1 MSTIG
6 TTTLQTTAPNSLV
19 MNPTSM
25 LVEMKSFIPSSYT
38 FETEIQK
45 IKQELLTSNL
55 DCSAKDE
62 ENEEYLYEMQDLIDH
77 LPKLPEIQ
85 QQKLTIPEF
94 DEIEV
99 KATDSVEIKKFIRKV
114 NYEFLGFHCNHKVMD
129 KDCDIVYKNVSDIYK
144 SEEFKTYD
152 NFVSLVAECVWQ
164 IRDKDRRGKVWNKQ
178 IRPAMFEMKRA
189 IDALVVLAGFISEY
203 NAKMNPQCSKC
214 KAAMRK
220 YNYSVKEIERMR
232 NDYADLKTDMSN
244 IEFETVRKI
253 DNDTKLVRIGDLN
266 VRYSKKY
273 NKYFLSDIISPSGKK
288 TNHWVRN
295 ASTQKI
301 LTRNPE
307 LMISVKFYGTAAYLI
322 DKSLIPIVL
331 LWLDPV
337 VGYNF
342 ITYGSFDTE
351 RCSEGLLYIVQKP
364 KDFNTK
370 RYKIGR
376 TYNITQRYDSTVNRV
391 KVVFANDMRAAET
404 ELLEKFEKM
413 YGAPIKGKETFE
425 VDEIDKA

>member
-6 TTTLQTTAPNSLV
+6 TTTIQTTAPNSLV

-38 FETEIQK
+38 FETKIQK

-62 ENEEYLYEMQDLIDH
+62 TNEQYLYEMEDIIDH

-129 KDCDIVYKNVSDIYK
+129 KDCDMVYKNVSDIYK

-178 IRPAMFEMKRA
+178 IKPATFELKKT
-189 IDALVVLAGFISEY
+189 IDALVVLAGKVSEY

-232 NDYADLKTDMSN
+232 NDYADLKKEAEKPAENKMDML
-244 IEFETVRKI
+244 EF
-253 DNDTKLVRIGDLN
+253 LN
-266 VRYSKKY
+266 KNYPTAEDFLLSDVKKKY
-273 NKYFLSDIISPSGKK
+273 
-288 TNHWVRN
+288 
-295 ASTQKI
+295 
-301 LTRNPE
+301 
-307 LMISVKFYGTAAYLI
+307 
-322 DKSLIPIVL
+322 
-331 LWLDPV
+331 
-337 VGYNF
+337 
-342 ITYGSFDTE
+342 
-351 RCSEGLLYIVQKP
+351 
-364 KDFNTK
+364 
-370 RYKIGR
+370 
-376 TYNITQRYDSTVNRV
+376 
-391 KVVFANDMRAAET
+391 
-404 ELLEKFEKM
+404 
-413 YGAPIKGKETFE
+413 KETFGIVKTFDVLKE
-425 VDEIDKA
+425 EIEATKLFRVMNHRNIYHVKRL

>member
-1 MSTIG
+1 MISTIG
-6 TTTLQTTAPNSLV
+6 TTTIQTTAPNSLV

-62 ENEEYLYEMQDLIDH
+62 ENEQYLYEMEDIIDH
-77 LPKLPEIQ
+77 LPKRPEIQ

-99 KATDSVEIKKFIRKV
+99 KPTDSVEIKKFIRKV

-129 KDCDIVYKNVSDIYK
+129 KDCDMVYKNVSDIYK

-164 IRDKDRRGKVWNKQ
+164 IRDKDRRGKVWNEQ

-189 IDALVVLAGFISEY
+189 IDALVVLAGFISMY

-214 KAAMRK
+214 KAAIRK

-232 NDYADLKTDMSN
+232 NDYADLKKEVEKPAEDKMN
-244 IEFETVRKI
+244 MLEF
-253 DNDTKLVRIGDLN
+253 LN
-266 VRYSKKY
+266 KNYPTADDFLLSDVKKKY
-273 NKYFLSDIISPSGKK
+273 
-288 TNHWVRN
+288 
-295 ASTQKI
+295 
-301 LTRNPE
+301 
-307 LMISVKFYGTAAYLI
+307 
-322 DKSLIPIVL
+322 
-331 LWLDPV
+331 
-337 VGYNF
+337 
-342 ITYGSFDTE
+342 
-351 RCSEGLLYIVQKP
+351 
-364 KDFNTK
+364 
-370 RYKIGR
+370 
-376 TYNITQRYDSTVNRV
+376 
-391 KVVFANDMRAAET
+391 
-404 ELLEKFEKM
+404 
-413 YGAPIKGKETFE
+413 KETFGIVKTFDVLKE
-425 VDEIDKA
+425 EIEATKLFKVMNHRNIYHVKRL

>member
-1 MSTIG
+1 
-6 TTTLQTTAPNSLV
+6 
-19 MNPTSM
+19 M

-62 ENEEYLYEMQDLIDH
+62 ENEEYLYEMEDLIDH

-129 KDCDIVYKNVSDIYK
+129 KDCDMVYKNVSDIYK

-178 IRPAMFEMKRA
+178 IKPAAFELKKT
-189 IDALVVLAGFISEY
+189 IDALVVLAGKVSEY

-214 KAAMRK
+214 KAAIRK

-232 NDYADLKTDMSN
+232 NDYADLKKEAEKPAEDKMDML
-244 IEFETVRKI
+244 EF
-253 DNDTKLVRIGDLN
+253 LN
-266 VRYSKKY
+266 KNYPTADDFLLSDVKKKY
-273 NKYFLSDIISPSGKK
+273 
-288 TNHWVRN
+288 
-295 ASTQKI
+295 
-301 LTRNPE
+301 
-307 LMISVKFYGTAAYLI
+307 
-322 DKSLIPIVL
+322 
-331 LWLDPV
+331 
-337 VGYNF
+337 
-342 ITYGSFDTE
+342 
-351 RCSEGLLYIVQKP
+351 
-364 KDFNTK
+364 
-370 RYKIGR
+370 
-376 TYNITQRYDSTVNRV
+376 
-391 KVVFANDMRAAET
+391 
-404 ELLEKFEKM
+404 
-413 YGAPIKGKETFE
+413 KETFGIVKTFDVLKE
-425 VDEIDKA
+425 EIEATKLFRVSRIHNVYHVKRL

>member
-1 MSTIG
+1 
-6 TTTLQTTAPNSLV
+6 
-19 MNPTSM
+19 M

-62 ENEEYLYEMQDLIDH
+62 TNEQYLYEMQDIIDH

-129 KDCDIVYKNVSDIYK
+129 KDCDMVYKNVSDIYK

-189 IDALVVLAGFISEY
+189 IDALVVLAGKVSEY

-214 KAAMRK
+214 KAAMRR

-232 NDYADLKTDMSN
+232 NDYADLKKEAEKPAENKMDML
-244 IEFETVRKI
+244 EF
-253 DNDTKLVRIGDLN
+253 LN
-266 VRYSKKY
+266 KNYPTAEDFLLSDVKKKY
-273 NKYFLSDIISPSGKK
+273 
-288 TNHWVRN
+288 
-295 ASTQKI
+295 
-301 LTRNPE
+301 
-307 LMISVKFYGTAAYLI
+307 
-322 DKSLIPIVL
+322 
-331 LWLDPV
+331 
-337 VGYNF
+337 
-342 ITYGSFDTE
+342 
-351 RCSEGLLYIVQKP
+351 
-364 KDFNTK
+364 
-370 RYKIGR
+370 
-376 TYNITQRYDSTVNRV
+376 
-391 KVVFANDMRAAET
+391 
-404 ELLEKFEKM
+404 
-413 YGAPIKGKETFE
+413 KETFGIVKTFDVLKE
-425 VDEIDKA
+425 EIEATKLFKVSRIHNVYHVKRL

>member
-1 MSTIG
+1 MISTIG
-6 TTTLQTTAPNSLV
+6 STTLQTTTVPNSLV

-45 IKQELLTSNL
+45 IKQELLTCNL

-62 ENEEYLYEMQDLIDH
+62 TNEQYLYDMQDIIDH

-129 KDCDIVYKNVSDIYK
+129 KDCDMVYKNISDIYK

-164 IRDKDRRGKVWNKQ
+164 IRDKDRRGKVWNEQ
-178 IRPAMFEMKRA
+178 IKPATFELKKT
-189 IDALVVLAGFISEY
+189 IDALVVLAGKVSEY

-214 KAAMRK
+214 KAAIRK

-232 NDYADLKTDMSN
+232 NDYADLKKEAEKPAEDKMDMLA
-244 IEFETVRKI
+244 F
-253 DNDTKLVRIGDLN
+253 LN
-266 VRYSKKY
+266 KNYPTADDFLLSDVKKKY
-273 NKYFLSDIISPSGKK
+273 
-288 TNHWVRN
+288 
-295 ASTQKI
+295 
-301 LTRNPE
+301 
-307 LMISVKFYGTAAYLI
+307 
-322 DKSLIPIVL
+322 
-331 LWLDPV
+331 
-337 VGYNF
+337 
-342 ITYGSFDTE
+342 
-351 RCSEGLLYIVQKP
+351 
-364 KDFNTK
+364 
-370 RYKIGR
+370 
-376 TYNITQRYDSTVNRV
+376 
-391 KVVFANDMRAAET
+391 
-404 ELLEKFEKM
+404 
-413 YGAPIKGKETFE
+413 KETFGIVKTFDILTE
-425 VDEIDKA
+425 EIEATKLFKVSRIHNVYHVKRL

>member
-6 TTTLQTTAPNSLV
+6 TTTVQTTTVQTTTAPNSLV

-38 FETEIQK
+38 FETKIQK
-45 IKQELLTSNL
+45 IKQELLTCNL

-62 ENEEYLYEMQDLIDH
+62 ENEQYLYEMQDIIDH

-129 KDCDIVYKNVSDIYK
+129 KDCDMVYKNVSDLYK

-164 IRDKDRRGKVWNKQ
+164 IRDKDRRGKVWNEQ
-178 IRPAMFEMKRA
+178 IRPAMFEMKKT
-189 IDALVVLAGFISEY
+189 IDALVVLAGKVSEY

-214 KAAMRK
+214 KAAMRR

-232 NDYADLKTDMSN
+232 NDYADLKKEAEKPAEDKMDMLT
-244 IEFETVRKI
+244 F
-253 DNDTKLVRIGDLN
+253 LN
-266 VRYSKKY
+266 KNYPTAEDFLLSDVKKKY
-273 NKYFLSDIISPSGKK
+273 
-288 TNHWVRN
+288 
-295 ASTQKI
+295 
-301 LTRNPE
+301 
-307 LMISVKFYGTAAYLI
+307 
-322 DKSLIPIVL
+322 
-331 LWLDPV
+331 
-337 VGYNF
+337 
-342 ITYGSFDTE
+342 
-351 RCSEGLLYIVQKP
+351 
-364 KDFNTK
+364 
-370 RYKIGR
+370 
-376 TYNITQRYDSTVNRV
+376 
-391 KVVFANDMRAAET
+391 
-404 ELLEKFEKM
+404 
-413 YGAPIKGKETFE
+413 KETFGIVKTFDVLKE
-425 VDEIDKA
+425 EIEATKLFRVMNHRNIYHVKRL

>member
-1 MSTIG
+1 
-6 TTTLQTTAPNSLV
+6 

-38 FETEIQK
+38 FETKIQK

-62 ENEEYLYEMQDLIDH
+62 TNEQYLYEMEDIIDH

-99 KATDSVEIKKFIRKV
+99 KPTDSVEIKKFIRKV

-129 KDCDIVYKNVSDIYK
+129 KDCDMVYKNVSDIYK

-164 IRDKDRRGKVWNKQ
+164 IRDEDRRGKVWNKQ

-189 IDALVVLAGFISEY
+189 IDALVVLAGKVSEY

-214 KAAMRK
+214 KAAMRR

-232 NDYADLKTDMSN
+232 NDYADLKKEAEKPAEDKMDMLT
-244 IEFETVRKI
+244 F
-253 DNDTKLVRIGDLN
+253 LN
-266 VRYSKKY
+266 KNYPTAEDFLLSDVKKKY
-273 NKYFLSDIISPSGKK
+273 
-288 TNHWVRN
+288 
-295 ASTQKI
+295 
-301 LTRNPE
+301 
-307 LMISVKFYGTAAYLI
+307 
-322 DKSLIPIVL
+322 
-331 LWLDPV
+331 
-337 VGYNF
+337 
-342 ITYGSFDTE
+342 
-351 RCSEGLLYIVQKP
+351 
-364 KDFNTK
+364 
-370 RYKIGR
+370 
-376 TYNITQRYDSTVNRV
+376 
-391 KVVFANDMRAAET
+391 
-404 ELLEKFEKM
+404 
-413 YGAPIKGKETFE
+413 KETFGIVKTFDVLKE
-425 VDEIDKA
+425 EIEATKLFKVMNHRNIYHVKRL

>member
-1 MSTIG
+1 ISTIG
-6 TTTLQTTAPNSLV
+6 TTTIQTTAPNSLV

-38 FETEIQK
+38 FETKIQK

-62 ENEEYLYEMQDLIDH
+62 TNEQYLYEMQDIIDH

-85 QQKLTIPEF
+85 HQKLTIPEF

-129 KDCDIVYKNVSDIYK
+129 KDCDMVYKNISDIYK

-164 IRDKDRRGKVWNKQ
+164 IRDKDRRGKVWNEQ

-189 IDALVVLAGFISEY
+189 IDALVVLAGKVSEY

-232 NDYADLKTDMSN
+232 NDYADLKKEAEKPAEDKMDMLA
-244 IEFETVRKI
+244 F
-253 DNDTKLVRIGDLN
+253 LN
-266 VRYSKKY
+266 KNYPTAEDFLLSDVKKKY
-273 NKYFLSDIISPSGKK
+273 
-288 TNHWVRN
+288 
-295 ASTQKI
+295 
-301 LTRNPE
+301 
-307 LMISVKFYGTAAYLI
+307 
-322 DKSLIPIVL
+322 
-331 LWLDPV
+331 
-337 VGYNF
+337 
-342 ITYGSFDTE
+342 
-351 RCSEGLLYIVQKP
+351 
-364 KDFNTK
+364 
-370 RYKIGR
+370 
-376 TYNITQRYDSTVNRV
+376 
-391 KVVFANDMRAAET
+391 
-404 ELLEKFEKM
+404 
-413 YGAPIKGKETFE
+413 KETFGIVKTFDVLTE
-425 VDEIDKA
+425 EIEATKLFRVMNHRNIYHVKRL

>member
-6 TTTLQTTAPNSLV
+6 TTTLQTTTAPNSLV

-38 FETEIQK
+38 FETKIQK

-62 ENEEYLYEMQDLIDH
+62 TNEQYLCEMEDIIDH

-99 KATDSVEIKKFIRKV
+99 KPTDSVEIKKFIRKV

-129 KDCDIVYKNVSDIYK
+129 KDCDMVYKNVSDIYK

-164 IRDKDRRGKVWNKQ
+164 IRDEDRRGKVWNKQ
-178 IRPAMFEMKRA
+178 IKPATFELKKT
-189 IDALVVLAGFISEY
+189 IDALVVLAGKVSEY

-214 KAAMRK
+214 KAAMRR

-232 NDYADLKTDMSN
+232 NDYADLKKEAEKPAEDKMDM
-244 IEFETVRKI
+244 
-253 DNDTKLVRIGDLN
+253 
-266 VRYSKKY
+266 
-273 NKYFLSDIISPSGKK
+273 
-288 TNHWVRN
+288 
-295 ASTQKI
+295 
-301 LTRNPE
+301 
-307 LMISVKFYGTAAYLI
+307 
-322 DKSLIPIVL
+322 
-331 LWLDPV
+331 
-337 VGYNF
+337 
-342 ITYGSFDTE
+342 
-351 RCSEGLLYIVQKP
+351 
-364 KDFNTK
+364 
-370 RYKIGR
+370 
-376 TYNITQRYDSTVNRV
+376 
-391 KVVFANDMRAAET
+391 
-404 ELLEKFEKM
+404 LE
-413 YGAPIKGKETFE
+413 
-425 VDEIDKA
+425 

>member
-1 MSTIG
+1 MISTIG
-6 TTTLQTTAPNSLV
+6 TTTVQTTAPNSLV

-25 LVEMKSFIPSSYT
+25 LVEMKNFIPSSYT
-38 FETEIQK
+38 FETKIQK

-62 ENEEYLYEMQDLIDH
+62 ENEQYLYEMQDIIDH

-129 KDCDIVYKNVSDIYK
+129 KDCDMVYKNVSDIYK

-164 IRDKDRRGKVWNKQ
+164 IRDKDRRGKVWNEQ
-178 IRPAMFEMKRA
+178 IKPAAFELKKT
-189 IDALVVLAGFISEY
+189 IDALVVLAGKVSEY

-232 NDYADLKTDMSN
+232 NDYADLKKEAEDKMDML
-244 IEFETVRKI
+244 EF
-253 DNDTKLVRIGDLN
+253 LN
-266 VRYSKKY
+266 KNYPTADDFLLSDVKKKY
-273 NKYFLSDIISPSGKK
+273 
-288 TNHWVRN
+288 
-295 ASTQKI
+295 
-301 LTRNPE
+301 
-307 LMISVKFYGTAAYLI
+307 
-322 DKSLIPIVL
+322 
-331 LWLDPV
+331 
-337 VGYNF
+337 
-342 ITYGSFDTE
+342 
-351 RCSEGLLYIVQKP
+351 
-364 KDFNTK
+364 
-370 RYKIGR
+370 
-376 TYNITQRYDSTVNRV
+376 
-391 KVVFANDMRAAET
+391 
-404 ELLEKFEKM
+404 
-413 YGAPIKGKETFE
+413 KETFGIVKTFDVLKE
-425 VDEIDKA
+425 EIEATKLFRISNIHRTIHVKRL

>member
-1 MSTIG
+1 MISTIG
-6 TTTLQTTAPNSLV
+6 TTTIQTTAPNSLV

-55 DCSAKDE
+55 DCTAQDE
-62 ENEEYLYEMQDLIDH
+62 ENEEYLYDMQDIIDH

-99 KATDSVEIKKFIRKV
+99 KPTDSVEIKKFIRKV
-114 NYEFLGFHCNHKVMD
+114 NYEFLGYHCNHKVMD
-129 KDCDIVYKNVSDIYK
+129 KDCDMVYKNISDIYK

-189 IDALVVLAGFISEY
+189 IDALVVLAGFISMY

-214 KAAMRK
+214 KAAMRR

-232 NDYADLKTDMSN
+232 NDYADLKKEAEKPAEDKMDMLA
-244 IEFETVRKI
+244 F
-253 DNDTKLVRIGDLN
+253 LN
-266 VRYSKKY
+266 KNYPTADDFLLSDVKKKY
-273 NKYFLSDIISPSGKK
+273 
-288 TNHWVRN
+288 
-295 ASTQKI
+295 
-301 LTRNPE
+301 
-307 LMISVKFYGTAAYLI
+307 
-322 DKSLIPIVL
+322 
-331 LWLDPV
+331 
-337 VGYNF
+337 
-342 ITYGSFDTE
+342 
-351 RCSEGLLYIVQKP
+351 
-364 KDFNTK
+364 
-370 RYKIGR
+370 
-376 TYNITQRYDSTVNRV
+376 
-391 KVVFANDMRAAET
+391 
-404 ELLEKFEKM
+404 
-413 YGAPIKGKETFE
+413 KETFGIVKTFDVLKE
-425 VDEIDKA
+425 EIEATKLFRVSRIHNVYHVKRL

>member
-6 TTTLQTTAPNSLV
+6 TTTVQTTTAPNSLV

-45 IKQELLTSNL
+45 IKQELLTCNL

-62 ENEEYLYEMQDLIDH
+62 TNEQYLYEMQDIIDH
-77 LPKLPEIQ
+77 VPKLPEIQ

-129 KDCDIVYKNVSDIYK
+129 KDCDMVYKNVSDIYK

-189 IDALVVLAGFISEY
+189 IDALVVLAGKVSEY

-214 KAAMRK
+214 KAAIRK

-232 NDYADLKTDMSN
+232 NDYADLKKEAEKPAEDKMDMLT
-244 IEFETVRKI
+244 F
-253 DNDTKLVRIGDLN
+253 LN
-266 VRYSKKY
+266 KNYPTADDFLLSDVKKKY
-273 NKYFLSDIISPSGKK
+273 
-288 TNHWVRN
+288 
-295 ASTQKI
+295 
-301 LTRNPE
+301 
-307 LMISVKFYGTAAYLI
+307 
-322 DKSLIPIVL
+322 
-331 LWLDPV
+331 
-337 VGYNF
+337 
-342 ITYGSFDTE
+342 
-351 RCSEGLLYIVQKP
+351 
-364 KDFNTK
+364 
-370 RYKIGR
+370 
-376 TYNITQRYDSTVNRV
+376 
-391 KVVFANDMRAAET
+391 
-404 ELLEKFEKM
+404 
-413 YGAPIKGKETFE
+413 KETFGIVKTFDILSE
-425 VDEIDKA
+425 EIEATKLFRVMNHRNIYHVKRL

>member
-1 MSTIG
+1 MISTIG
-6 TTTLQTTAPNSLV
+6 TTTIQTTAPNSLV

-62 ENEEYLYEMQDLIDH
+62 TNEQYLYEMQDLIDH
-77 LPKLPEIQ
+77 LPILPEIQ

-129 KDCDIVYKNVSDIYK
+129 KDCDMVYKNVSDIYK

-189 IDALVVLAGFISEY
+189 IDALVVLAGFISMY

-232 NDYADLKTDMSN
+232 NDYADLKKEAEKPAEDKMDML
-244 IEFETVRKI
+244 EF
-253 DNDTKLVRIGDLN
+253 LN
-266 VRYSKKY
+266 KNYPTADDFLLSDVKKKY
-273 NKYFLSDIISPSGKK
+273 
-288 TNHWVRN
+288 
-295 ASTQKI
+295 
-301 LTRNPE
+301 
-307 LMISVKFYGTAAYLI
+307 
-322 DKSLIPIVL
+322 
-331 LWLDPV
+331 
-337 VGYNF
+337 
-342 ITYGSFDTE
+342 
-351 RCSEGLLYIVQKP
+351 
-364 KDFNTK
+364 
-370 RYKIGR
+370 
-376 TYNITQRYDSTVNRV
+376 
-391 KVVFANDMRAAET
+391 
-404 ELLEKFEKM
+404 
-413 YGAPIKGKETFE
+413 KETFGIVKTFDVLKE
-425 VDEIDKA
+425 EIEATKLFKVSRIHNVYHVKRL

>member
-6 TTTLQTTAPNSLV
+6 TTTLQTTTAPNSLV

-45 IKQELLTSNL
+45 IKQELLTCNL

-62 ENEEYLYEMQDLIDH
+62 TNEQYLYEMQDIIDH

-129 KDCDIVYKNVSDIYK
+129 KDCDMVYKNVSDIYK

-178 IRPAMFEMKRA
+178 IKPAAFELKKT
-189 IDALVVLAGFISEY
+189 IDALVVLAGQISMY

-214 KAAMRK
+214 KAAIRK

-232 NDYADLKTDMSN
+232 NDYADLKKEAEKPAENKMDMLA
-244 IEFETVRKI
+244 F
-253 DNDTKLVRIGDLN
+253 LN
-266 VRYSKKY
+266 KNYPTAEDFLLSDVKKKY
-273 NKYFLSDIISPSGKK
+273 
-288 TNHWVRN
+288 
-295 ASTQKI
+295 
-301 LTRNPE
+301 
-307 LMISVKFYGTAAYLI
+307 
-322 DKSLIPIVL
+322 
-331 LWLDPV
+331 
-337 VGYNF
+337 
-342 ITYGSFDTE
+342 
-351 RCSEGLLYIVQKP
+351 
-364 KDFNTK
+364 
-370 RYKIGR
+370 
-376 TYNITQRYDSTVNRV
+376 
-391 KVVFANDMRAAET
+391 
-404 ELLEKFEKM
+404 
-413 YGAPIKGKETFE
+413 KETFGIVKTFDILSE
-425 VDEIDKA
+425 EIEATKLFRVMNHCNIYHVKRL

>member
-6 TTTLQTTAPNSLV
+6 TTAIQTTTAPNSLV

-25 LVEMKSFIPSSYT
+25 LVEMKNFIPSSYT
-38 FETEIQK
+38 FETKIQK

-62 ENEEYLYEMQDLIDH
+62 TNEQYLYEMEDIIDH

-129 KDCDIVYKNVSDIYK
+129 KDCDMVYKNVSDIYK

-164 IRDKDRRGKVWNKQ
+164 IRDEDRRGKVWNKQ

-189 IDALVVLAGFISEY
+189 IDALVVLAGKVSEY

-232 NDYADLKTDMSN
+232 NDYADLKKEAEKPAEDKMDML
-244 IEFETVRKI
+244 EF
-253 DNDTKLVRIGDLN
+253 LN
-266 VRYSKKY
+266 KNYPTAEDFLLSDVKKKY
-273 NKYFLSDIISPSGKK
+273 
-288 TNHWVRN
+288 
-295 ASTQKI
+295 
-301 LTRNPE
+301 
-307 LMISVKFYGTAAYLI
+307 
-322 DKSLIPIVL
+322 
-331 LWLDPV
+331 
-337 VGYNF
+337 
-342 ITYGSFDTE
+342 
-351 RCSEGLLYIVQKP
+351 
-364 KDFNTK
+364 
-370 RYKIGR
+370 
-376 TYNITQRYDSTVNRV
+376 
-391 KVVFANDMRAAET
+391 
-404 ELLEKFEKM
+404 
-413 YGAPIKGKETFE
+413 KETFGIVKTFDVLKE
-425 VDEIDKA
+425 EIEATKLFKVSRIHNVYHVKRL

>member
-1 MSTIG
+1 MISTIG
-6 TTTLQTTAPNSLV
+6 TTTIQTTAPNSLV

-62 ENEEYLYEMQDLIDH
+62 TNEEYLYEMQDIIDH

-99 KATDSVEIKKFIRKV
+99 KPTDSVEIKKFIRKV

-129 KDCDIVYKNVSDIYK
+129 KDCDMVYKNISDIYK

-152 NFVSLVAECVWQ
+152 NFVSLVAECVWE

-189 IDALVVLAGFISEY
+189 IDALVVLAGFISMY
-203 NAKMNPQCSKC
+203 NAKLNPQCSKC
-214 KAAMRK
+214 KAAIRK

-232 NDYADLKTDMSN
+232 NDYADLKKEAEKPAEDKMDMLA
-244 IEFETVRKI
+244 F
-253 DNDTKLVRIGDLN
+253 LN
-266 VRYSKKY
+266 KNYPTADDFLLSDVKKKY
-273 NKYFLSDIISPSGKK
+273 
-288 TNHWVRN
+288 
-295 ASTQKI
+295 
-301 LTRNPE
+301 
-307 LMISVKFYGTAAYLI
+307 
-322 DKSLIPIVL
+322 
-331 LWLDPV
+331 
-337 VGYNF
+337 
-342 ITYGSFDTE
+342 
-351 RCSEGLLYIVQKP
+351 
-364 KDFNTK
+364 
-370 RYKIGR
+370 
-376 TYNITQRYDSTVNRV
+376 
-391 KVVFANDMRAAET
+391 
-404 ELLEKFEKM
+404 
-413 YGAPIKGKETFE
+413 KETFGIVKTFDVLKE
-425 VDEIDKA
+425 EIEATKLFKVMNHRNIYHVKRL

>member
-6 TTTLQTTAPNSLV
+6 TTTIQTTAPNSLV

-55 DCSAKDE
+55 NCSAKDE
-62 ENEEYLYEMQDLIDH
+62 TNEQYLYEMQDIIDH

-129 KDCDIVYKNVSDIYK
+129 KDCDMVYKNVSDLYK
-144 SEEFKTYD
+144 TREFKTYD

-164 IRDKDRRGKVWNKQ
+164 IRDKDRRGKVWNEQ
-178 IRPAMFEMKRA
+178 IKPATFELKKT
-189 IDALVVLAGFISEY
+189 IDALVVLAGKVSEY

-232 NDYADLKTDMSN
+232 NDYADLKKEAEKPAEDKMDML
-244 IEFETVRKI
+244 EF
-253 DNDTKLVRIGDLN
+253 LN
-266 VRYSKKY
+266 KNYPTADDFLLSDVKKKY
-273 NKYFLSDIISPSGKK
+273 
-288 TNHWVRN
+288 
-295 ASTQKI
+295 
-301 LTRNPE
+301 
-307 LMISVKFYGTAAYLI
+307 
-322 DKSLIPIVL
+322 
-331 LWLDPV
+331 
-337 VGYNF
+337 
-342 ITYGSFDTE
+342 
-351 RCSEGLLYIVQKP
+351 
-364 KDFNTK
+364 
-370 RYKIGR
+370 
-376 TYNITQRYDSTVNRV
+376 
-391 KVVFANDMRAAET
+391 
-404 ELLEKFEKM
+404 
-413 YGAPIKGKETFE
+413 KETFGIVKTFDILSE
-425 VDEIDKA
+425 EIEATKLFRVSRIHNVYHVKRL

>member
-6 TTTLQTTAPNSLV
+6 TTTIQTTAPNSLV

-25 LVEMKSFIPSSYT
+25 LVGMKSFIPSSYT

-62 ENEEYLYEMQDLIDH
+62 TNEQYLYEMEDIIDH

-114 NYEFLGFHCNHKVMD
+114 NYEFLGFHCNHKVME
-129 KDCDIVYKNVSDIYK
+129 KDCDMVYKNISDIYK

-189 IDALVVLAGFISEY
+189 IDALVVLAGKVSEY

-220 YNYSVKEIERMR
+220 YNHSVKEIERMR
-232 NDYADLKTDMSN
+232 NDYADLKKEAEKPAEDKMDMLA
-244 IEFETVRKI
+244 F
-253 DNDTKLVRIGDLN
+253 LN
-266 VRYSKKY
+266 KNYPTAEDFLLSDVKKKY
-273 NKYFLSDIISPSGKK
+273 
-288 TNHWVRN
+288 
-295 ASTQKI
+295 
-301 LTRNPE
+301 
-307 LMISVKFYGTAAYLI
+307 
-322 DKSLIPIVL
+322 
-331 LWLDPV
+331 
-337 VGYNF
+337 
-342 ITYGSFDTE
+342 
-351 RCSEGLLYIVQKP
+351 
-364 KDFNTK
+364 
-370 RYKIGR
+370 
-376 TYNITQRYDSTVNRV
+376 
-391 KVVFANDMRAAET
+391 
-404 ELLEKFEKM
+404 
-413 YGAPIKGKETFE
+413 KETFGIVKTFDVLKE
-425 VDEIDKA
+425 EIEATKLFRVSRIHNVYHVKRL